1 MEISQFDIIFLPV
14 IILSTLALLR
24 FLFAPPPPPPPII
37 LPAHSSSSFY
47 GLSPTYLDYTCP
59 LCPVIQPVPSP
70 SIIYV
75 PAPFPLP
82 HSTYPPPR
90 NSTCSSPLLPRNASL
105 ITPFAQKR

>member
-14 IILSTLALLR
+14 IILSTLTLLR
-24 FLFAPPPPPPPII
+24 FLFAPPPHPPPPII

-82 HSTYPPPR
+82 HSTCPPP
-90 NSTCSSPLLPRNASL
+90 P
-105 ITPFAQKR
+105 